1 MATISFT
8 FPAQV
13 ADFLNLEVPGFAAA
27 SGGGN
32 TVAVQVPSFAL
43 PSQVVSGLNDAGIQ
57 IAADAG
63 SGASVAAPDG
73 AAVGVAQFA
82 PAGLVPQGAA
92 LEKPDL
98 AGAAGVRGAHVSFRT
113 TDSGST
119 FMRNPI
125 GTHGQAGT

>member
-57 IAADAG
+57 IAA
-63 SGASVAAPDG
+63 
-73 AAVGVAQFA
+73 
-82 PAGLVPQGAA
+82 
-92 LEKPDL
+92 E
-98 AGAAGVRGAHVSFRT
+98 
-113 TDSGST
+113 
-119 FMRNPI
+119 
-125 GTHGQAGT
+125 